1 MIRHLLR
8 VLGPG
13 LRCAGEG
20 LDVPRRYSVP
30 EAVVEL
36 GRLRA
41 LRLGRRRLISPGRG
55 VISGVT
61 ERGSP
66 SVPAGHGRSLRRM
79 KVFTVVG
86 NRPQFIKAAP
96 LSAALREAGIDE
108 VVLHTGQHWFHTL
121 SQVFFDQ
128 LSVPEPRYRL
138 ELKTSDVEKMRPFVA
153 ERIREEQPDIVLVY
167 GDTNSTLAGARAS
180 GDASI
185 PLAHVEAGLRSCDL
199 AMPEEHNRIETDR
212 LAWLLFCPDD
222 RSRQTLRQEGVLG
235 RIYVV
240 GDVMADA
247 SRLFTPVA
255 RTAFPVPYEPGS
267 YVVVTIH
274 RQANVEPPRL
284 GAIVDG
290 LNALDELTVFP
301 VHPRTRERLEVG
313 GLALAEH
320 VRLIEPLSY
329 LELAS
334 LASQARVI
342 VTDSGGLQKEAYWYG
357 VPCVTVRP
365 STEWVDTVAVGA
377 NVLVDADAAAIA
389 QAVTTAAI
397 PPSLPVLYGDGH
409 ASERIAQVL
418 AATIPSR

>member
-1 MIRHLLR
+1 
-8 VLGPG
+8 
-13 LRCAGEG
+13 
-20 LDVPRRYSVP
+20 
-30 EAVVEL
+30 
-36 GRLRA
+36 
-41 LRLGRRRLISPGRG
+41 
-55 VISGVT
+55 
-61 ERGSP
+61 
-66 SVPAGHGRSLRRM
+66 M

-96 LSAALREAGIDE
+96 LSTAIRDAGIEE
-108 VVLHTGQHWFHTL
+108 VVLHTGQHWYHVM

-128 LSVPEPRYRL
+128 LGLEEPRYRL
-138 ELKTSDVEKMRPFVA
+138 DLHTPDVSQMQPAIAAQIGA
-153 ERIREEQPDIVLVY
+153 EEPDLVLVY
-167 GDTNSTLAGARAS
+167 GDTNSTLAGARAAA
-180 GDASI
+180 DASI
-185 PLAHVEAGLRSCDL
+185 PLAHVEAGLRSGDL
-199 AMPEEHNRIETDR
+199 TMPEEHTRIEVDR

-222 RSRQTLRQEGVLG
+222 RSRRTLHEEGVLG

-247 SRLFTPVA
+247 SRVFGPVA
-255 RTAFPVPYEPGS
+255 RAAFPIPHAAGS

-274 RQANVEPPRL
+274 RQANVEQPRL
-284 GAIVDG
+284 GRIIEG
-290 LNALDELTVFP
+290 LNSIDGMVVFP
-301 VHPRTRERLEVG
+301 VHPRTRARMQAE
-313 GLALAEH
+313 GLVLGQH
-320 VRLIEPLSY
+320 VRVIEPLSY

-377 NVLVDADAAAIA
+377 NVLVDDDPAALA
-389 QAVTTAAI
+389 QAVATASM
-397 PPSLPVLYGDGH
+397 PSSRPVLYGDGH